1 MATADCCRIPVFQ
14 TLFHVIFQ
22 CFYLICPGFYRA
34 SGVLLLFWNHA
45 DGHWRTR
52 RHSQWWRTCPHQ
64 GEASEH
70 IFGSRRFFSAVAMT
84 TCKSFDDLQIQQL
97 SIVLELKVILD
108 IFSTIQIYS
117 TILVYYYENIGKMME
132 ICKDLWLETLAH
144 PSCSWTLRCIRLY
157 NLFAKAGERAACIT
171 SIRVWSEKMIL
182 VFWLTR
188 FDSNLNPFIRDVFPE
203 TLSSFVT
210 TSGLLVVSHAWML

>member
-1 MATADCCRIPVFQ
+1 MMRLRNTCRSAKLPLSWLCATQVDHVYLDVADVIVDTDILPIHRVMDRLKERWLEGNRQQMATADCCRIPVFQ
-14 TLFHVIFQ
+14 TLFHVFFH
-22 CFYLICPGFYRA
+22 CFYLICPGFYRD

-64 GEASEH
+64 GEASED

-117 TILVYYYENIGKMME
+117 TI
-132 ICKDLWLETLAH
+132 
-144 PSCSWTLRCIRLY
+144 
-157 NLFAKAGERAACIT
+157 
-171 SIRVWSEKMIL
+171 
-182 VFWLTR
+182 
-188 FDSNLNPFIRDVFPE
+188 
-203 TLSSFVT
+203 
-210 TSGLLVVSHAWML
+210 